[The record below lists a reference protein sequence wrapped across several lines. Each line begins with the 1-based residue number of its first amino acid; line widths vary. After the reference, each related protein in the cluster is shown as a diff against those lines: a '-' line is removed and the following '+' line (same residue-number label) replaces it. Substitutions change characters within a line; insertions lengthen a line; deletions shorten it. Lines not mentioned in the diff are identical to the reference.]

1 MNQFINMFFVIFALF
16 RIIFF
21 AVGPLDVEMTALK
34 GKFLRTY
41 CSHFFVKR

>member
-16 RIIFF
+16 GIIFF

-34 GKFLRTY
+34 GKCFGNY
-41 CSHFFVKR
+41 CSVKL